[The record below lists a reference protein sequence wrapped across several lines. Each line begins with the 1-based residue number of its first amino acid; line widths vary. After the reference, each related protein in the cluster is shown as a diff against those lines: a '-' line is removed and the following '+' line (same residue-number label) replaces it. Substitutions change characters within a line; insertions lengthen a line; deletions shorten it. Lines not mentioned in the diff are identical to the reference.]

1 MDFPYGK
8 APLAILALAIASG
21 AFVLI
26 AAAPE
31 QARRP
36 DLVFVTF
43 SKEHATAYRSVLA
56 PFEKKHGVTV
66 ELQVVDQR
74 MLQGRLQSAL
84 QVGAAVPDMVEL
96 LDGTMGIFTKG
107 PIDGVGFVDLTQRVK
122 SEGLY
127 DSLVTSRFK
136 KWSSRDHIF
145 ALPHDV
151 HPVMLAYRRDIV
163 ERLGID
169 VSKLTTW
176 DEFCRVGRDVSKR
189 DEDRDGVADHYMI
202 DLPSDGGDALRLLLV
217 QRGGNFF
224 DAAGN
229 VTFDSE
235 EAVEV
240 VCWYVKQIQGAG
252 RIAFPC
258 GWGQNLSKAMLDGLC
273 LFYICPDWRTA
284 QFEAD
289 VASLSGKLALMPL
302 PAWEPGARRT
312 STWGGT
318 GLAITK
324 QCRNVDLAWELAMY
338 LYYQLEQLGPRFADT
353 NILPPLKKAW
363 DLPQFSAPEAFYS
376 GIQLG
381 RAYAELA
388 QQVPEENDNP
398 YMMQARDKFSEAF
411 TNASIYYAEHG
422 EVGLREFTRAEL
434 KRTADR
440 IREAMGRNV
449 FLKEPDVQQVA
460 RLQLSAAATVS
471 GGTQP

>member
-8 APLAILALAIASG
+8 APLAILLLAIASG

-26 AAAPE
+26 GAARE

-43 SKEHATAYRSVLA
+43 SKEHAAAYRSVLA
-56 PFEKKHGVTV
+56 PFEKKHGVAI

-169 VSKLTTW
+169 VNKLTTW
-176 DEFCRVGRDVSKR
+176 DEFSRVGRDASKR
-189 DEDRDGVADHYMI
+189 DENRDGVSDHYMI

-229 VTFDSE
+229 VTFDSD
-235 EAVEV
+235 EAVDV
-240 VCWYVKQIQGAG
+240 VCWYVKQIQGSD

-284 QFEAD
+284 QFAN
-289 VASLSGKLALMPL
+289 SP
-302 PAWEPGARRT
+302 
-312 STWGGT
+312 
-318 GLAITK
+318 
-324 QCRNVDLAWELAMY
+324 
-338 LYYQLEQLGPRFADT
+338 
-353 NILPPLKKAW
+353 
-363 DLPQFSAPEAFYS
+363 
-376 GIQLG
+376 
-381 RAYAELA
+381 
-388 QQVPEENDNP
+388 
-398 YMMQARDKFSEAF
+398 
-411 TNASIYYAEHG
+411 
-422 EVGLREFTRAEL
+422 
-434 KRTADR
+434 
-440 IREAMGRNV
+440 
-449 FLKEPDVQQVA
+449 
-460 RLQLSAAATVS
+460 
-471 GGTQP
+471 